1 MLIYMLVYIYISNQI
16 SDRTSIALRMRRKRG
31 FQKSGSNGVV
41 DEPGAGPRLHLPC
54 VGLRHGAG
62 FSSPTSPQ
70 RRQVAPRGAAAL
82 SGSPASRA
90 QMSEGGQQIRTTRI
104 FHPILRWPHVL
115 SCSLWYYI
123 TFPKAGSIRMESER
137 ICRNV
142 YLSTAHE
149 FRTLHRKT
157 HSPEWEPGRGD
168 PVMIGHQSK
177 EHGSLPKVTLPTSS
191 STRSSQLNSPMKAP
205 VCCVPSLYGFCN
217 EKC

>member
-1 MLIYMLVYIYISNQI
+1 
-16 SDRTSIALRMRRKRG
+16 MRRKRS
-31 FQKSGSNGVV
+31 FQKSGSVGGV
-41 DEPGAGPRLHLPC
+41 DEPGPAPGCAFPVWAWGTAPVSRHPPHHSGGRWPWGGPPRSL
-54 VGLRHGAG
+54 G
-62 FSSPTSPQ
+62 PQ
-70 RRQVAPRGAAAL
+70 PPGHD
-82 SGSPASRA
+82 
-90 QMSEGGQQIRTTRI
+90 EWGGQQIRTTGI

-123 TFPKAGSIRMESER
+123 AFPKAGSIRMEWEQ

-149 FRTLHRKT
+149 FRTLDRKT